1 MTHGG
6 GMTKDESTVPHRED
20 LSRSDGHAQ
29 QDRKL
34 EVIVAYM
41 GEKDFKS
48 EFPGGETV
56 KAVKLAAMKAFG
68 LEASSH
74 DKYVV
79 VADDVVVDE
88 KAHIR
93 DLGDARLRL
102 RLRLKD
108 EPIKG

>member
-1 MTHGG
+1 MHRE
-6 GMTKDESTVPHRED
+6 MDAVPHGEA
-20 LSRSDGHAQ
+20 SSPAEVAAQ
-29 QDRKL
+29 SDRKL

-41 GEKDFKS
+41 GEKDFES
-48 EFPGGETV
+48 EFPGGENV

-93 DLGDARLRL
+93 DLGDAWLRL